1 VRELTDL
8 LVKNGQ
14 CWLPVRGTALNW
26 LLEAA
31 MRLLWFGST
40 VIYGGVSARLS
51 SMGPILGWPRFMSA
65 IILASNTWGFATGE
79 WKGAGGKALT
89 IMLLGILLLSR
100 GFITLALAS
109 RLG

>member
-1 VRELTDL
+1 MQELTDL

-14 CWLPVRGTALNW
+14 GWLPVRGKALNW
-26 LLEAA
+26 LSEAA

-51 SMGPILGWPRFMSA
+51 SMGPILGWPLLMSVV
-65 IILASNTWGFATGE
+65 ILTSNAWGFATGE

-89 IMLLGILLLSR
+89 IMLLGILLLIR